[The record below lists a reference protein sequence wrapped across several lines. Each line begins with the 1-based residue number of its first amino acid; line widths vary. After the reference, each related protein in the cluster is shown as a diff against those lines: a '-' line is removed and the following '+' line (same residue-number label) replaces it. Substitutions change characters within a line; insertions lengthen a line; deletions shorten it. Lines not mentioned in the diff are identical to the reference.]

1 MPRTDPTP
9 PSCIQSRPAQ
19 LARPHIVV
27 RDCST
32 VSLASQTHRLIG
44 DEVHIWCANLSATG
58 FDEQAFCK
66 LLSTDE
72 IGRMQRFHF
81 QGDRR
86 NFLFCRG
93 MLRILLA
100 SYLGA
105 SPAELLFA
113 YSAHGKPSLATLPG
127 SVEFNLSHSNRNLLI
142 AISQRRKIGVD
153 IEFVRCELDVQEIAG
168 RFFSRE
174 ETRALMQ
181 LPTSLRYDAFFSCWT
196 RKEAF
201 VKARGEGLSWPLNS
215 FDVSVMPDEDEVALV
230 TRPDHSEAERWSLRS
245 LNCFSGYRAAVAF
258 NSPRGRRHSRQR

>member
-1 MPRTDPTP
+1 MLDSGQFTP
-9 PSCIQSRPAQ
+9 VQSAELRFVMHECA
-19 LARPHIVV
+19 
-27 RDCST
+27 S
-32 VSLASQTHRLIG
+32 VSISSQSHALKPP
-44 DEVHIWCANLSATG
+44 EVHIWHSDIRTTA
-58 FDEQAFCK
+58 FDEPTFCK
-66 LLSTDE
+66 LLSADE
-72 IGRMQRFHF
+72 IARMERFHF
-81 QGDRR
+81 EDDRR

-105 SPAELLFA
+105 SPAELLFT
-113 YSAHGKPSLATLPG
+113 YSAHGKPSLAPSSG
-127 SVEFNLSHSNRNLLI
+127 SVEFNLSHSNGSLLI

-153 IEFVRCELDVQEIAG
+153 IEFVRCELDVQEIAD

-181 LPTSLRYDAFFSCWT
+181 LPVSLRYDAFFSCWT

-230 TRPDHSEAERWSLRS
+230 TRPDHSEAERWSLHS
-245 LNCFSGYRAAVAF
+245 LNCFSGYRAAVAVQF
-258 NSPRGRRHSRQR
+258 TTRSAPF